1 MAYQDIQEGRLV
13 DLFPSFEV
21 TVTTFDTAAW
31 IRFLSRAYLTAK
43 THAVI
48 DFMKGRFR
56 AGGTRKTS

>member
-1 MAYQDIQEGRLV
+1 MV